1 MGIVARIRAAAALL
15 AVAVL
20 PALAEAQEGFPLDGT
35 WRGEWR
41 APGESGTPVVIVMS
55 WDGERING
63 MINPG
68 PRSLDFDRAELEPS
82 TWTVRIAAVDH
93 DGRPIVIEGMLHDVG
108 AYDRYIT
115 GTWTVAGEPREFR
128 ITRQ

>member
-1 MGIVARIRAAAALL
+1 MGIVRMRIVAALAACALPVL
-15 AVAVL
+15 AA
-20 PALAEAQEGFPLDGT
+20 AQEGFPLDGT
-35 WRGEWR
+35 WRGEWG
-41 APGESGTPVVIVMS
+41 PSGENASRVVVVMS

-68 PRSLDFDRAELEPS
+68 RRSIDFARADLDPS
-82 TWTVRIAAVDH
+82 TWTVRIEAVDR
-93 DGRPIVIEGMLHDVG
+93 DGRPIEIEGTLHDIG

-115 GTWTVAGEPREFR
+115 GTWTVAGEAHAFR

>member
-1 MGIVARIRAAAALL
+1 SVLALVAG
-15 AVAVL
+15 
-20 PALAEAQEGFPLDGT
+20 AQEGFPLDGT
-35 WRGEWR
+35 WRGEWGG
-41 APGESGTPVVIVMS
+41 AGESGSRVVVVMS

-68 PRSLDFDRAELEPS
+68 PNSVDFARAELEPS
-82 TWTVRIAAVDH
+82 TWTVRIEAVDRS
-93 DGRPIVIEGMLHDVG
+93 GRPIEIEGTLHDIG

-115 GTWTVAGEPREFR
+115 GTSSAGGEAHEFR